1 MAGTGTADASEAGS
15 AAGAHIAHV
24 LEEQEDPMAYILRR
38 ARSEVHLLLDNLSAS
53 PETTIS
59 ALTAAGRPVELDE
72 NWLEEVCRITWPPDT
87 PGATPATLADQAA
100 LLIRAKDYLNSL
112 AKPASGA
119 SIAFTLMVTQERI
132 AAEQETGGEPSR
144 SSLACDAYPD
154 LVPKARGFRKWMFIM
169 AVVLLAILAGTC
181 LLSWYVTMG
190 NAALADLTSTRA
202 GIVAAQNS
210 VSDAQTAYA
219 SSASPVAGPNVSGQV
234 QGRGAAAVPTVPPT
248 GTANSPAL
256 GSASYSSEYCKE
268 RTDFPTVDLMKGCQA
283 LKDQQLEH
291 DRVNRSLTAWTPGGE
306 SAARWILNVLGGAVL
321 PVLYGFLGA
330 AAAIVRS
337 LSRKIKGSQL
347 SPRDFQLSFQ
357 QLALGAVIGA
367 CIGLFISQPGSDKPT
382 EMALLGPVPLSSS
395 AISFVAG
402 FGVEAVFQAL
412 EALISRIFNIA
423 PAASNPTVVPVMVQ
437 AGATTSAPRAAVAR
451 REESLSTE

>member
-1 MAGTGTADASEAGS
+1 MDETGKASDAA
-15 AAGAHIAHV
+15 AKAGAHMAQV

-38 ARSEVHLLLDNLSAS
+38 ARSEVHLLLDNLSAN

-59 ALTAAGRPVELDE
+59 ALTASGRPAELDE
-72 NWLEEVCRITWPPDT
+72 HWLEEVCRITWPPGT
-87 PGATPATLADQAA
+87 PGATPRTLADQAA

-132 AAEQETGGEPSR
+132 APEEETDGAPSR

-154 LVPKARGFRKWMFIM
+154 LVPKARGFRSWMFIM
-169 AVVLLAILAGTC
+169 AIVLLVILAGTC
-181 LLSWYVTMG
+181 LLSWYVAMG
-190 NAALADLTSTRA
+190 NAALADLTATRA
-202 GIVAAQNS
+202 GIVAAENS
-210 VSDAQTAYA
+210 VSDAQTAFVA
-219 SSASPVAGPNVSGQV
+219 RAMTQEEGVDVQSA
-234 QGRGAAAVPTVPPT
+234 
-248 GTANSPAL
+248 
-256 GSASYSSEYCKE
+256 ASYSSDYCKKE
-268 RTDFPTVDLMKGCQA
+268 RSDFPTVDLMKGCQA
-283 LKDQQLEH
+283 LHARDADYAK
-291 DRVNRSLTAWTPGGE
+291 VNASLTSWTPGGE
-306 SAARWILNVLGGAVL
+306 STARWVLNVLGGAVL

-423 PAASNPTVVPVMVQ
+423 PAATSPTVVPMMMP
-437 AGATTSAPRAAVAR
+437 AGTTTSARRAAVAR
-451 REESLSTE
+451 RDESLSTE

>member
-1 MAGTGTADASEAGS
+1 MGENETSDALDAAER
-15 AAGAHIAHV
+15 AGAHLAHL

-59 ALTAAGRPVELDE
+59 ALTAGGRPVELE
-72 NWLEEVCRITWPPDT
+72 EKWLEEVCRITWPPNT
-87 PGATPATLADQAA
+87 PGATPRSLADQAA

-132 AAEQETGGEPSR
+132 TAEQTPGTVEDPAPSR

-154 LVPKARGFRKWMFIM
+154 LVPKAYGFRRWMFIM
-169 AVVLLAILAGTC
+169 ALVLLAILASTC
-181 LLSWYVTMG
+181 ALSWYVAMG
-190 NAALADLTSTRA
+190 NAALADLTGASN
-202 GIVAAQNS
+202 GVAAAQKS
-210 VSDAQTAYA
+210 VSEAQATLIANVTPKVPA
-219 SSASPVAGPNVSGQV
+219 SYRSSYCKDNAGGYPSVELMSECETLDDRQKEYEKVSG
-234 QGRGAAAVPTVPPT
+234 
-248 GTANSPAL
+248 
-256 GSASYSSEYCKE
+256 
-268 RTDFPTVDLMKGCQA
+268 
-283 LKDQQLEH
+283 
-291 DRVNRSLTAWTPGGE
+291 SLTSWTPGGDE
-306 SAARWILNVLGGAVL
+306 TAARWVLNVLGGAVL

-367 CIGLFISQPGSDKPT
+367 CIGLFISQPESGKST

-423 PAASNPTVVPVMVQ
+423 PAASAQTVIPVIVPS
-437 AGATTSAPRAAVAR
+437 GATGTAGRNVIPAR
-451 REESLSTE
+451 NESLSTE

>member
-1 MAGTGTADASEAGS
+1 MGGTGIANSSDAA
-15 AAGAHIAHV
+15 ATAGAHMAQV

-38 ARSEVHLLLDNLSAS
+38 ARSEVHLLLDNLSAN
-53 PETTIS
+53 PDTTIS
-59 ALTAAGRPVELDE
+59 ALTASGRPVELDE

-87 PGATPATLADQAA
+87 PGATPKTLADQAA

-132 AAEQETGGEPSR
+132 AAEEETTDAPTR

-154 LVPKARGFRKWMFIM
+154 LVPKARGFRRWMFIM

-181 LLSWYVTMG
+181 LLSWYVAMG

-202 GIVAAQNS
+202 GIVAAENS
-210 VSDAQTAYA
+210 VSDAQTAFA
-219 SSASPVAGPNVSGQV
+219 APKTTVAVGESAK
-234 QGRGAAAVPTVPPT
+234 AAT
-248 GTANSPAL
+248 
-256 GSASYSSEYCKE
+256 SYSSNYCKE
-268 RTDFPTVDLMKGCQA
+268 GVTDFPTVELMKSCQA
-283 LKDQQLEH
+283 LQFQFEEH
-291 DRVNRSLTAWTPGGE
+291 RKVKESLTSWTPGGE

-423 PAASNPTVVPVMVQ
+423 PASSTPAVVPVMMP
-437 AGATTSAPRAAVAR
+437 GSATTSASRGAVAR

>member
-1 MAGTGTADASEAGS
+1 MGGTEISDASDA
-15 AAGAHIAHV
+15 AATAGAHIAQV

-59 ALTAAGRPVELDE
+59 ALTAAGRPAELDE
-72 NWLEEVCRITWPPDT
+72 HWLEEVCRITWPPGT
-87 PGATPATLADQAA
+87 PGATPRTLADQAA

-132 AAEQETGGEPSR
+132 AAEEEAGAPSR

-154 LVPKARGFRKWMFIM
+154 LVPKARGFRSWMFIM
-169 AVVLLAILAGTC
+169 AIVLLAILAGTC
-181 LLSWYVTMG
+181 LLSWYVAMG

-202 GIVAAQNS
+202 GITAAQNS
-210 VSDAQTAYA
+210 VSDAQTAFA
-219 SSASPVAGPNVSGQV
+219 SGAGV
-234 QGRGAAAVPTVPPT
+234 AAAPNRV
-248 GTANSPAL
+248 GGAPAAL
-256 GSASYSSEYCKE
+256 AAPAAPREGGAVQPAASYSSAYCRKE

-283 LKDQQLEH
+283 LQAQLEEH
-291 DRVNRSLTAWTPGGE
+291 DKVKASLIAWTPGEE
-306 SAARWILNVLGGAVL
+306 SSARWVLNVLGGAVL

-367 CIGLFISQPGSDKPT
+367 CIGLFISQPGTDKPT

-423 PAASNPTVVPVMVQ
+423 PAAATPTVVPVMMP

>member
-1 MAGTGTADASEAGS
+1 MGTTEISGASDPA
-15 AAGAHIAHV
+15 AKAGAHLAQV

-38 ARSEVHLLLDNLSAS
+38 ARSEVHLLLDNLSAN
-53 PETTIS
+53 PDTTIS
-59 ALTAAGRPVELDE
+59 ALTASGRPAELDE
-72 NWLEEVCRITWPPDT
+72 HWLEEICRITWPPET
-87 PGATPATLADQAA
+87 PDATPRTLADQAA

-132 AAEQETGGEPSR
+132 APEDETDGAPSR

-154 LVPKARGFRKWMFIM
+154 LVPKARGFRRWMFIM
-169 AVVLLAILAGTC
+169 AIALLAILAGTC
-181 LLSWYVTMG
+181 LLSWYVAMG

-202 GIVAAQNS
+202 GIVAAESS
-210 VSDAQTAYA
+210 VSDAQTAFFTRDVTLEKETA
-219 SSASPVAGPNVSGQV
+219 DQSPQ
-234 QGRGAAAVPTVPPT
+234 Q
-248 GTANSPAL
+248 
-256 GSASYSSEYCKE
+256 YSSDYCESK
-268 RTDFPTVDLMKGCQA
+268 RPNFPTVDLMKGCQA
-283 LKDQQLEH
+283 LR
-291 DRVNRSLTAWTPGGE
+291 DREGEYKTVKASLASWTPGGE

-423 PAASNPTVVPVMVQ
+423 PAASAPSVVPVIVP
-437 AGATTSAPRAAVAR
+437 AGGTTHSQRLAVAR

>member
-1 MAGTGTADASEAGS
+1 MGENESSDEA
-15 AAGAHIAHV
+15 ARAGAHLAQI

-59 ALTAAGRPVELDE
+59 ALTAGGRPVELDE
-72 NWLEEVCRITWPPDT
+72 KWLEEVCRITWPPNT
-87 PGATPATLADQAA
+87 PGATPRALADQAA

-132 AAEQETGGEPSR
+132 APEAVPGQAEDAAPSR

-154 LVPKARGFRKWMFIM
+154 LVPKAYGFRKWMFIM
-169 AVVLLAILAGTC
+169 AIVLLAILASTC
-181 LLSWYVTMG
+181 ALSWYVAMG
-190 NAALADLTSTRA
+190 NAALADLTGARN
-202 GIVAAQNS
+202 GVAAAQKS
-210 VSDAQTAYA
+210 VNEAQTALLA
-219 SSASPVAGPNVSGQV
+219 KATTKDTS
-234 QGRGAAAVPTVPPT
+234 
-248 GTANSPAL
+248 
-256 GSASYSSEYCKE
+256 SYSSSYCEDNSKGYPSVELMSGCETLRDRQKEYEK
-268 RTDFPTVDLMKGCQA
+268 VSG
-283 LKDQQLEH
+283 
-291 DRVNRSLTAWTPGGE
+291 SLTEWTPGGDE
-306 SAARWILNVLGGAVL
+306 TAARWVLNVLGGAVL

-367 CIGLFISQPGSDKPT
+367 CIGLFISQPESGKST

-423 PAASNPTVVPVMVQ
+423 PAAPAQSVVPVIMPS
-437 AGATTSAPRAAVAR
+437 GGTGTVAR
-451 REESLSTE
+451 NVVPARNESLSTE

>member
-1 MAGTGTADASEAGS
+1 MAQ
-15 AAGAHIAHV
+15 V

-38 ARSEVHLLLDNLSAS
+38 ARSEVHLLLDNLSAN
-53 PETTIS
+53 PDTTIS
-59 ALTAAGRPVELDE
+59 ALTASGRPAELDE

-87 PGATPATLADQAA
+87 PGATPRTLADQAA

-132 AAEQETGGEPSR
+132 AAEEETTNAPTR

-169 AVVLLAILAGTC
+169 AIVLLTILAGTC
-181 LLSWYVTMG
+181 LLSWYVAMG

-202 GIVAAQNS
+202 GIVATQNS
-210 VSDAQTAYA
+210 LSDAQTAYA
-219 SSASPVAGPNVSGQV
+219 SGAGGVGGQEGAGRAQTVASVEPVTTAGK
-234 QGRGAAAVPTVPPT
+234 AAVVP
-248 GTANSPAL
+248 SP
-256 GSASYSSEYCKE
+256 ASYSSEYCKKE
-268 RTDFPTVDLMKGCQA
+268 ITDFPTVDLMKGCQA
-283 LKDQQLEH
+283 LKVQLEEH
-291 DRVNRSLTAWTPGGE
+291 DKVKKSLTSWTPGGE

-423 PAASNPTVVPVMVQ
+423 PAASTPTVVPVMMP
-437 AGATTSAPRAAVAR
+437 ATATTSASRAAVAR
-451 REESLSTE
+451 RDDSLSTE

>member
-1 MAGTGTADASEAGS
+1 
-15 AAGAHIAHV
+15 
-24 LEEQEDPMAYILRR
+24 MAYILRR

-59 ALTAAGRPVELDE
+59 ALAAGGRPVELE
-72 NWLEEVCRITWPPDT
+72 EKWLEEVCRITWPPNT
-87 PGATPATLADQAA
+87 PGATPRSLADQAA

-132 AAEQETGGEPSR
+132 TAEQEPGKAGDPAPSR

-154 LVPKARGFRKWMFIM
+154 LVPKAYGFRKWMFIM
-169 AVVLLAILAGTC
+169 AIVLLAILASTC
-181 LLSWYVTMG
+181 ALSWYVAMG
-190 NAALADLTSTRA
+190 NAALADLTSA
-202 GIVAAQNS
+202 SNGVAAAQTS
-210 VSDAQTAYA
+210 VTDAQA
-219 SSASPVAGPNVSGQV
+219 V
-234 QGRGAAAVPTVPPT
+234 QIAE
-248 GTANSPAL
+248 GTAEANPI
-256 GSASYSSEYCKE
+256 YRSSYCKDHV
-268 RTDFPTVDLMKGCQA
+268 RGYPTAELMRGCQA
-283 LKDQQLEH
+283 LS
-291 DRVNRSLTAWTPGGE
+291 DRQKEYDKVSTSLTSWTPGGDE
-306 SAARWILNVLGGAVL
+306 TAARWVLNVLGGAVL

-367 CIGLFISQPGSDKPT
+367 CIGLFISQPDSGKST

-423 PAASNPTVVPVMVQ
+423 PAAPAQTVVPVMMPS
-437 AGATTSAPRAAVAR
+437 GATGTVPRSVIPAR
-451 REESLSTE
+451 NESLSTE

>member
-1 MAGTGTADASEAGS
+1 MGGTDTTNASDS
-15 AAGAHIAHV
+15 AAKAGAHMAQL
-24 LEEQEDPMAYILRR
+24 LEQQEDPMAYILRR
-38 ARSEVHLLLDNLSAS
+38 ARSEVHLLLDNLSAN
-53 PETTIS
+53 PDTTIS
-59 ALTAAGRPVELDE
+59 ALTAAGRPVELDAH
-72 NWLEEVCRITWPPDT
+72 WLEEVCRITWPPDT
-87 PGATPATLADQAA
+87 PGATPRTLADQAA

-132 AAEQETGGEPSR
+132 AAEEETDGAPSR

-154 LVPKARGFRKWMFIM
+154 LVPKARGFRSWMFIM
-169 AVVLLAILAGTC
+169 AIVLVAILAGTC
-181 LLSWYVTMG
+181 LLSWYVAMG

-202 GIVAAQNS
+202 GIVAAQDS
-210 VSDAQTAYA
+210 VSSAQTAFA
-219 SSASPVAGPNVSGQV
+219 SSPAAGQDAGDDAPPPTTVTKPAANAADAA
-234 QGRGAAAVPTVPPT
+234 GAADA
-248 GTANSPAL
+248 PAPV
-256 GSASYSSEYCKE
+256 SYSSDYCKDD
-268 RTDFPTVDLMKGCQA
+268 RTDYPTVDLMKGCQA
-283 LKDQQLEH
+283 LKDQQAAYKEVE
-291 DRVNRSLTAWTPGGE
+291 DSLDAWTPGGE

-330 AAAIVRS
+330 AASIVRS

-423 PAASNPTVVPVMVQ
+423 PAATAPTVVPVMMP
-437 AGATTSAPRAAVAR
+437 AGATGVTPRPAVAR

>member
-1 MAGTGTADASEAGS
+1 MGENDTSDASDA
-15 AAGAHIAHV
+15 AVRAGAHLAHV

-53 PETTIS
+53 PDTTIS
-59 ALTAAGRPVELDE
+59 ALTAGGRPVELDE
-72 NWLEEVCRITWPPDT
+72 NWLEEVCRITWPPNT
-87 PGATPATLADQAA
+87 PGATPRTLADQAA

-132 AAEQETGGEPSR
+132 AAEQTPATAGDPAPSR

-154 LVPKARGFRKWMFIM
+154 LVPKAYGFRKWMFIM
-169 AVVLLAILAGTC
+169 ALVLLAILASTC
-181 LLSWYVTMG
+181 ALSWYVAMG
-190 NAALADLTSTRA
+190 NAALADLTGARS
-202 GIVAAQNS
+202 GVAAAQKS
-210 VSDAQTAYA
+210 VTEAQTALIAEATTQGATYHSNYCETNA
-219 SSASPVAGPNVSGQV
+219 GKGYPNLELMSGCEALRDRQEEYEKVSA
-234 QGRGAAAVPTVPPT
+234 
-248 GTANSPAL
+248 AL
-256 GSASYSSEYCKE
+256 TS
-268 RTDFPTVDLMKGCQA
+268 
-283 LKDQQLEH
+283 
-291 DRVNRSLTAWTPGGE
+291 WTPGGDE
-306 SAARWILNVLGGAVL
+306 TAARWVLNVLGGAML

-367 CIGLFISQPGSDKPT
+367 CIGLFISQPESGKST

-423 PAASNPTVVPVMVQ
+423 PAASAQTVVPVMVPS
-437 AGATTSAPRAAVAR
+437 GATGNTAR
-451 REESLSTE
+451 NVIPARNESLSTE

>member
-1 MAGTGTADASEAGS
+1 M
-15 AAGAHIAHV
+15 V
-24 LEEQEDPMAYILRR
+24 
-38 ARSEVHLLLDNLSAS
+38 
-53 PETTIS
+53 
-59 ALTAAGRPVELDE
+59 
-72 NWLEEVCRITWPPDT
+72 EEVCRITWPPGT
-87 PGATPATLADQAA
+87 PGATPRTLADQAA

-132 AAEQETGGEPSR
+132 APEDETAGAPSR

-154 LVPKARGFRKWMFIM
+154 LVPKARGFRSWMFIM
-169 AVVLLAILAGTC
+169 AIVLLAILAGTC
-181 LLSWYVTMG
+181 LLSWYVAMG

-210 VSDAQTAYA
+210 VSDAQTAF
-219 SSASPVAGPNVSGQV
+219 
-234 QGRGAAAVPTVPPT
+234 AAPATT
-248 GTANSPAL
+248 QQEGTAAQVA
-256 GSASYSSEYCKE
+256 ASYSSAYCKE
-268 RTDFPTVDLMKGCQA
+268 GVTDFPTVDLMKGCQA
-283 LKDQQLEH
+283 LQAQLDEH
-291 DRVNRSLTAWTPGGE
+291 AKVNKALIAWTPGEE
-306 SAARWILNVLGGAVL
+306 SSARWVLNVLGGAVL

-367 CIGLFISQPGSDKPT
+367 CIGLFISQPGADKQT

-423 PAASNPTVVPVMVQ
+423 PAATTPTVVPVMIP
-437 AGATTSAPRAAVAR
+437 AGATASAPRAAVAR

>member
-1 MAGTGTADASEAGS
+1 MGGNETSDASDS
-15 AAGAHIAHV
+15 AERAGAHLARV

-53 PETTIS
+53 PDTTIS
-59 ALTAAGRPVELDE
+59 ALTAGGRPVELDE
-72 NWLEEVCRITWPPDT
+72 KWLEEVCRITWPPNT
-87 PGATPATLADQAA
+87 PGATPRSLADQAA

-132 AAEQETGGEPSR
+132 AAEVKPGGDEDPAPSR

-154 LVPKARGFRKWMFIM
+154 LVPKAYGFRRWMFIM
-169 AVVLLAILAGTC
+169 ALVLLAILASTC
-181 LLSWYVTMG
+181 LLSWYVAMG
-190 NAALADLTSTRA
+190 NAALADLTGASN
-202 GIVAAQNS
+202 GVAAAQKS
-210 VSDAQTAYA
+210 VTDAQTALIAKGTTNDTPSYRSGYCA
-219 SSASPVAGPNVSGQV
+219 ENAKDYPSVELMSGCEALRHREEEYEKVS
-234 QGRGAAAVPTVPPT
+234 
-248 GTANSPAL
+248 
-256 GSASYSSEYCKE
+256 
-268 RTDFPTVDLMKGCQA
+268 D
-283 LKDQQLEH
+283 
-291 DRVNRSLTAWTPGGE
+291 SLTSWTPGGDE
-306 SAARWILNVLGGAVL
+306 TAARWVLNVLGGAVL

-367 CIGLFISQPGSDKPT
+367 CIGLFISQPESGKST

-423 PAASNPTVVPVMVQ
+423 PAAPAQSVVPVVVRS
-437 AGATTSAPRAAVAR
+437 GGTGTVAR
-451 REESLSTE
+451 DIVPARSESLSTE

>member
-1 MAGTGTADASEAGS
+1 MGTTEISDSSDAATK
-15 AAGAHIAHV
+15 AGAHMAQV

-59 ALTAAGRPVELDE
+59 ALTASGRPAELDE
-72 NWLEEVCRITWPPDT
+72 HWLEEICRITWPPGT
-87 PGATPATLADQAA
+87 PGATPKTLADQAA

-132 AAEQETGGEPSR
+132 APEEETDGAPSR

-154 LVPKARGFRKWMFIM
+154 LVPKARGFRRWMFIM

-181 LLSWYVTMG
+181 LLSWYVAMG

-210 VSDAQTAYA
+210 VSDAQTAF
-219 SSASPVAGPNVSGQV
+219 ASPATQKDDA
-234 QGRGAAAVPTVPPT
+234 RAVPA
-248 GTANSPAL
+248 GF
-256 GSASYSSEYCKE
+256 SSNYCKKDVVE
-268 RTDFPTVDLMKGCQA
+268 FPTVDLMKGCQA
-283 LKDQQLEH
+283 LQAQFDDHEK
-291 DRVNRSLTAWTPGGE
+291 VKASLSAWTPGGE

-367 CIGLFISQPGSDKPT
+367 CIGLFISQPGADKQT

-423 PAASNPTVVPVMVQ
+423 PAATAPSVVPVIMP
-437 AGATTSAPRAAVAR
+437 AGATTNAQRIAVAR